1 MVLIITTFEAC
12 AEALPWPSRSEMAD
26 LFRPGVGQRDAFR
39 IVRQWRPFS
48 LECWAPM
55 AYIARAARRLITV
68 AETPLFSRQ
77 ALDVW
82 NDAEREGFIDFIARN
97 PGEGDLIPET
107 GGVRKIRWAR
117 PGSGK
122 RGGARV
128 IYFYHSGDR
137 PLYLL
142 MVYAKARQENLAAE
156 EKKAVR
162 KLAAILKS

>member
-1 MVLIITTFEAC
+1 MASFLWNLGRHWRI
-12 AEALPWPSRSEMAD
+12 LPR
-26 LFRPGVGQRDAFR
+26 V
-39 IVRQWRPFS
+39 
-48 LECWAPM
+48 
-55 AYIARAARRLITV
+55 ARRFITV

-77 ALDVW
+77 ARQVW
-82 NDAEREGFIDFIARN
+82 DDAELAAFIDFIARN
-97 PGEGDLIPET
+97 PEEGDLIPET
-107 GGVRKIRWAR
+107 GSVRKIRWAR

-142 MVYAKARQENLAAE
+142 MVYAKARQENLTAE

>member
-1 MVLIITTFEAC
+1 M
-12 AEALPWPSRSEMAD
+12 
-26 LFRPGVGQRDAFR
+26 
-39 IVRQWRPFS
+39 
-48 LECWAPM
+48 
-55 AYIARAARRLITV
+55 ARRLITV
-68 AETPLFSRQ
+68 VETPLFSRQ

-82 NDAEREGFIDFIARN
+82 NDAEREAFIDHIARN
-97 PGEGDLIPET
+97 PEDGDLIPET
-107 GGVRKIRWAR
+107 GGVRKIRWVR

-142 MVYAKARQENLAAE
+142 MVYAKGRQENLTAE
-156 EKKAVR
+156 EKKIVR

>member
-1 MVLIITTFEAC
+1 
-12 AEALPWPSRSEMAD
+12 
-26 LFRPGVGQRDAFR
+26 
-39 IVRQWRPFS
+39 
-48 LECWAPM
+48 M
-55 AYIARAARRLITV
+55 AYLGRVTRRFITV

-77 ALDVW
+77 ARDVW
-82 NDAEREGFIDFIARN
+82 DDAGREAFIEFIARN
-97 PGEGDLIPET
+97 PEQGDLIPET
-107 GGVRKIRWAR
+107 GGVRKIRWVR

-128 IYFYHSGDR
+128 IYFYHNGDR

-142 MVYAKARQENLAAE
+142 MVYVKARQENLTAE